1 MSIKHEQ
8 EIKELKDRVSALE
21 QVVAQIQYI
30 LDGQTK
36 QRETLKVNKAK

>member
-8 EIKELKDRVSALE
+8 EIKDLKDRVIKLE
-21 QVVAQIQYI
+21 QIVAE
-30 LDGQTK
+30 LTK